1 MWAAPHNLKFELP
14 GEAGQR
20 VFGTPLPRLNR
31 TRNESPRTRDS
42 DLSAPGAGLAQTA
55 IDTAPWGRR
64 VSQRRDRQPL
74 PLRQIFAGVVFPGF
88 RLSAVLKTFEFPET
102 QVEQEKES
110 LKERN
115 LSLAAEVH
123 DLKQGYDAIEERARS
138 EMGMIKEGETFYRIV
153 DYSAFQINTN

>member
-1 MWAAPHNLKFELP
+1 M
-14 GEAGQR
+14 R
-20 VFGTPLPRLNR
+20 
-31 TRNESPRTRDS
+31 
-42 DLSAPGAGLAQTA
+42 
-55 IDTAPWGRR
+55 
-64 VSQRRDRQPL
+64 
-74 PLRQIFAGVVFPGF
+74 
-88 RLSAVLKTFEFPET
+88 LKT
-102 QVEQEKES
+102 QLLQILLWQHLQNKISKVEQEKES